1 MALLSVTNSISL
13 FDDELHESFVRAS
26 GPGGQNVNKVSSAVQ
41 LRFDVR
47 KSPNLPEQV
56 RDKILSSGDSRLT
69 KDGVLVILAD
79 RHRTQEMNRKD
90 ARDRLFGVIRKA
102 AHVPKRRIATKPT
115 LGSKKR
121 RLESKSKRGAV
132 KKARS
137 GKISLD

>member
-1 MALLSVTNSISL
+1 MARIQVTSSIAL

-26 GPGGQNVNKVSSAVQ
+26 GPGGQNVNKVATAVQ

-47 KSPNLPEQV
+47 SSPNLPERV
-56 RDKILSSGDSRLT
+56 KAKILASGDSRIT

-90 ARDRLFGVIRKA
+90 ARDRLFGVIRGA
-102 AHVPKRRIATKPT
+102 AYVPKKRIATKPT

-121 RLESKSKRGAV
+121 RLEAKTRRGAIKRG
-132 KKARS
+132 RS
-137 GKISLD
+137 GKVDLD

>member
-1 MALLSVTNSISL
+1 MAEIPITRSIAL
-13 FDDELHESFVRAS
+13 YDDELHESFVRSS
-26 GPGGQNVNKVSSAVQ
+26 GPGGQNVNKVATAVQ

-47 KSPNLPEQV
+47 QSPNLPERV
-56 RDKILSSGDSRLT
+56 REKILASGDSRLT
-69 KDGVLVILAD
+69 KDGVLVILAE

-90 ARDRLFGVIRKA
+90 ARDRLFDVIRKA

-121 RLESKSKRGAV
+121 RLEGKIKRGAV